1 MMMKEIPGYPLQY
14 ATTDGLIFSM
24 RNGELKQKSMRL
36 HNGYFRVNLRDG
48 KLPVKLHA
56 EPVHKIIL
64 ETFVGKRP
72 EGLVCR
78 HLNGNPLDNRLENI
92 CWGTQQENAQDAI
105 RHGTAVCLRRGEE
118 HVAAKLSN
126 DDVKN
131 IRRLYKEG
139 YLQREL
145 GDLYGVTQ
153 RHISDI
159 VNWQTRLQ
167 G

>member
-1 MMMKEIPGYPLQY
+1 M
-14 ATTDGLIFSM
+14 
-24 RNGELKQKSMRL
+24 
-36 HNGYFRVNLRDG
+36 
-48 KLPVKLHA
+48 
-56 EPVHKIIL
+56 
-64 ETFVGKRP
+64 GKRP

-105 RHGTAVCLRRGEE
+105 RHGTAVCLRCGERS
-118 HVAAKLSN
+118 VAAKLSN
-126 DDVKN
+126 DDVTN
-131 IRRLYKEG
+131 IRRMYKEG

-145 GDLYGVTQ
+145 GDLYDVTQ